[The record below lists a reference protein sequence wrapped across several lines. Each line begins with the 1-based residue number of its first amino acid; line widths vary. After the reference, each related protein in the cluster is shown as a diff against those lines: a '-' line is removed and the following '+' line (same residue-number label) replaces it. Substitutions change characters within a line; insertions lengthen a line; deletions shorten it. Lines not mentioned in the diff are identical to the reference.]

1 MTDVVAPEQ
10 QPPVE
15 PPELPPIEPP
25 RPHTVRLIDH
35 DDLKRSRLTVL
46 VRAFLVLPH
55 LIWLTLYASVA
66 VFVALANWIVTLIK
80 GRSPQRMH
88 RWLVRYL
95 RYTVYV
101 YSYLYVLANP
111 YPPFHGDQRSY
122 TIDLQVE
129 GPDDQ
134 SRLVT
139 AFRIVLVIPA
149 FVLGWVLSQVLQV
162 IALIAWV
169 IAIFL
174 GRTPR
179 GMEQLGLYCLR
190 YQTQVYAYLFV
201 VTDRYPSTAGN

>member
-1 MTDVVAPEQ
+1 MTDVVAQEEQPSPEPPQ
-10 QPPVE
+10 LPPV
-15 PPELPPIEPP
+15 EPP

-35 DDLKRSRLTVL
+35 DDLLRSRLTVL

-66 VFVALANWIVTLIK
+66 LFVALANWIVTLIK

-134 SRLVT
+134 RRLVT
-139 AFRIVLVIPA
+139 AFRLVLVIPA
-149 FVLGWVLSQVLQV
+149 FVLSWVLSQVLQV
-162 IALIAWV
+162 IALLAWV

-174 GRTPR
+174 GRIPR

-190 YQTQVYAYLFV
+190 YQTQVYAYLLV
-201 VTDRYPSTAGN
+201 VTDRYPTTAGN

>member
-1 MTDVVAPEQ
+1 MTDVVAPEE
-10 QPPVE
+10 QPPPE
-15 PPELPPIEPP
+15 PPQLPPVEPP

-66 VFVALANWIVTLIK
+66 LFVALANWIVTLIK

-134 SRLVT
+134 RRLVT
-139 AFRIVLVIPA
+139 AFRLVLVIPA
-149 FVLGWVLSQVLQV
+149 FVLSWVLSQVLQV
-162 IALIAWV
+162 IALLAWV

-174 GRTPR
+174 GRIPR

-190 YQTQVYAYLFV
+190 YQTQVYAYLLV
-201 VTDRYPSTAGN
+201 VTDRYPTTAGN

>member
-1 MTDVVAPEQ
+1 MTDVVAQEEQPSPEPPQ
-10 QPPVE
+10 LPPV
-15 PPELPPIEPP
+15 EPP

-55 LIWLTLYASVA
+55 LIWLTLYAGVA

-88 RWLVRYL
+88 RWLVRFL

-134 SRLVT
+134 RRLVT
-139 AFRIVLVIPA
+139 AFRLVLVIPA
-149 FVLGWVLSQVLQV
+149 FVLSWVLSQVLQV
-162 IALIAWV
+162 IALLAWV

-174 GRTPR
+174 GRIPR

-190 YQTQVYAYLFV
+190 YQTQVYAYLLV
-201 VTDRYPSTAGN
+201 VTDRYPTTAGN

>member
-1 MTDVVAPEQ
+1 MTDVVVTEE
-10 QPPVE
+10 QPPPE
-15 PPELPPIEPP
+15 PPQLPPVEPP

-55 LIWLTLYASVA
+55 LIWLTLYGSVA

-88 RWLVRYL
+88 HWLVRYL

-134 SRLVT
+134 RRLVT
-139 AFRIVLVIPA
+139 AFRLVLVIPA
-149 FVLGWVLSQVLQV
+149 FVLSWVLSQVLQV
-162 IALIAWV
+162 IALLAWV

-174 GRTPR
+174 GRIPR

-190 YQTQVYAYLFV
+190 YQTQVYAYLLV
-201 VTDRYPSTAGN
+201 VTDRYPTTASN

>member
-1 MTDVVAPEQ
+1 MTDVVAQEEQ
-10 QPPVE
+10 PSPGAPQLPPV
-15 PPELPPIEPP
+15 EPP

-35 DDLKRSRLTVL
+35 DDLRRSRLTVL

-88 RWLVRYL
+88 RWLVRFL

-134 SRLVT
+134 RRLVT
-139 AFRIVLVIPA
+139 AFRLVLVIPA
-149 FVLGWVLSQVLQV
+149 FVLSWVLSQVLQV
-162 IALIAWV
+162 IALLAWV

-174 GRTPR
+174 GRIPR

-190 YQTQVYAYLFV
+190 YQTQVYAYLLV

>member
-1 MTDVVAPEQ
+1 MTDVVVTEE
-10 QPPVE
+10 QPPPE
-15 PPELPPIEPP
+15 PPQLPPVEPP

-35 DDLKRSRLTVL
+35 DDLRRSRLTVL

-55 LIWLTLYASVA
+55 LIWLTLYGSVA

-80 GRSPQRMH
+80 GRSSQRMH

-134 SRLVT
+134 RRLVT
-139 AFRIVLVIPA
+139 AFRLVLVIPA
-149 FVLGWVLSQVLQV
+149 FVLSWVLSQVLQV
-162 IALIAWV
+162 IALLAWV

-174 GRTPR
+174 GRIPR

-190 YQTQVYAYLFV
+190 YQTQVYAYLVV

>member
-1 MTDVVAPEQ
+1 MTDVVAQEELPSPEPPQ
-10 QPPVE
+10 LPPV
-15 PPELPPIEPP
+15 EPP

-66 VFVALANWIVTLIK
+66 LFIALANWIVTLIK

-101 YSYLYVLANP
+101 YSYLYVLADP

-134 SRLVT
+134 RRLVT
-139 AFRIVLVIPA
+139 AFRLVLVIPA
-149 FVLGWVLSQVLQV
+149 FVLSWVLGQVLQV
-162 IALIAWV
+162 VALLAWV

-174 GRTPR
+174 GRIPR

-190 YQTQVYAYLFV
+190 YQTQVYAYLLV
-201 VTDRYPSTAGN
+201 VTERYPTTAGN

>member
-1 MTDVVAPEQ
+1 MTDVVAPEEH
-10 QPPVE
+10 PPPE

-35 DDLKRSRLTVL
+35 DDLRRSRLTVL
-46 VRAFLVLPH
+46 VRAALVLPH
-55 LIWLTLYASVA
+55 LVWLVLYTQVA
-66 VFVALANWIVTLIK
+66 LFVALANWIVTLIK

-111 YPPFHGDQRSY
+111 YPPFHGDHRSY
-122 TIDLQVE
+122 KIDLQVE

-134 SRLVT
+134 RRLVT
-139 AFRIVLVIPA
+139 GFRLVLVIPA
-149 FVLGWVLSQVLQV
+149 FVLSWVLGQVLQV
-162 IALIAWV
+162 VALLAWV

-174 GRTPR
+174 GRIPR

-190 YQTQVYAYLFV
+190 YQTQVYAYLLV
-201 VTDRYPSTAGN
+201 ITDRYPTTAGN

>member
-1 MTDVVAPEQ
+1 MTDVVAQEEQPSPEPPQ
-10 QPPVE
+10 LPPV
-15 PPELPPIEPP
+15 EPP

-66 VFVALANWIVTLIK
+66 LFVALANWIVTLIK
-80 GRSPQRMH
+80 GRSPPRMH
-88 RWLVRYL
+88 RWLVRFL

-134 SRLVT
+134 RRLVT
-139 AFRIVLVIPA
+139 AFRLVLVIPA
-149 FVLGWVLSQVLQV
+149 FVLSWVLGQVLQV
-162 IALIAWV
+162 IALLAWV

-174 GRTPR
+174 GRIPR

-190 YQTQVYAYLFV
+190 YQTQVYAYLLV
-201 VTDRYPSTAGN
+201 VTDRYPTTAGN

>member
-129 GPDDQ
+129 GPDEQ
-134 SRLVT
+134 RRLVT
-139 AFRIVLVIPA
+139 AFRLVLVIPA

-169 IAIFL
+169 IAVFL
-174 GRTPR
+174 GRIPR

-190 YQTQVYAYLFV
+190 YQTQVYAYLLV

>member
-10 QPPVE
+10 QPPLE

-66 VFVALANWIVTLIK
+66 LFVALANWIVTLIK

-101 YSYLYVLANP
+101 YSYLYVLADP

-134 SRLVT
+134 RRLVT
-139 AFRIVLVIPA
+139 AFRLVLVIPA

-162 IALIAWV
+162 IALLAWV
-169 IAIFL
+169 IAIFV
-174 GRTPR
+174 GRIPR

-190 YQTQVYAYLFV
+190 YQTQVYAYLLV
-201 VTDRYPSTAGN
+201 VTERYPSTAGN

>member
-1 MTDVVAPEQ
+1 MTDVVATEEQPLPEPPQ
-10 QPPVE
+10 LPPVD
-15 PPELPPIEPP
+15 PP

-35 DDLKRSRLTVL
+35 DDLRRSRLTVL

-66 VFVALANWIVTLIK
+66 FFVALANWIVTLIK
-80 GRSPQRMH
+80 GQSSQRMH

-134 SRLVT
+134 RRLVT
-139 AFRIVLVIPA
+139 AFRLVLVIPA
-149 FVLGWVLSQVLQV
+149 FVLSWVLSQVLQV
-162 IALIAWV
+162 IALLAWV

-174 GRTPR
+174 GRIPR

-190 YQTQVYAYLFV
+190 YQTQVYAYLLV

>member
-1 MTDVVAPEQ
+1 MTDVVAQEEQPSPEPPQ
-10 QPPVE
+10 LPPVE
-15 PPELPPIEPP
+15 AP

-66 VFVALANWIVTLIK
+66 LFVALANWIVTLIK

-134 SRLVT
+134 RRLVT
-139 AFRIVLVIPA
+139 AFRLVLVIPA
-149 FVLGWVLSQVLQV
+149 FVLSWVLSQVLQV
-162 IALIAWV
+162 IALLAWV

-174 GRTPR
+174 GRIPR

-190 YQTQVYAYLFV
+190 YQTQVYAYLLV
-201 VTDRYPSTAGN
+201 VTDRYPTTAGN

>member
-1 MTDVVAPEQ
+1 M
-10 QPPVE
+10 
-15 PPELPPIEPP
+15 
-25 RPHTVRLIDH
+25 
-35 DDLKRSRLTVL
+35 L

-66 VFVALANWIVTLIK
+66 LFVALANWIVTLIK

-134 SRLVT
+134 RRLVT
-139 AFRIVLVIPA
+139 AFRLVLVIPA
-149 FVLGWVLSQVLQV
+149 FVLSWVLSQVLQV
-162 IALIAWV
+162 IALLAWV

-174 GRTPR
+174 GRIPR

-190 YQTQVYAYLFV
+190 YQTQVYAYLLV
-201 VTDRYPSTAGN
+201 VTDRYPTTAGN

>member
-1 MTDVVAPEQ
+1 MTDVVAQEEQPSPEPPQ
-10 QPPVE
+10 LPPV
-15 PPELPPIEPP
+15 EPP

-66 VFVALANWIVTLIK
+66 LFVALANWIVTLIK
-80 GRSPQRMH
+80 GRPPQRMH
-88 RWLVRYL
+88 RWLVRFL

-134 SRLVT
+134 RRLVT
-139 AFRIVLVIPA
+139 AFRLVLVIPA
-149 FVLGWVLSQVLQV
+149 FVLSWVLSQVLQV
-162 IALIAWV
+162 IALLAWV

-174 GRTPR
+174 GRIPR

-190 YQTQVYAYLFV
+190 YQTQVYAYLLV
-201 VTDRYPSTAGN
+201 VTDRYPTTAGN

>member
-10 QPPVE
+10 PP
-15 PPELPPIEPP
+15 PDLPPIEPP

-46 VRAFLVLPH
+46 VRAALVLPH
-55 LIWLTLYASVA
+55 VIWLLLYTQVALFVA
-66 VFVALANWIVTLIK
+66 VANWIVTLIK

-134 SRLVT
+134 RRLVT
-139 AFRIVLVIPA
+139 AFRLVLVIPA
-149 FVLGWVLSQVLQV
+149 FVLSWVLGQVLQV
-162 IALIAWV
+162 IALLVWV

-174 GRTPR
+174 GRIPR

-190 YQTQVYAYLFV
+190 YQTQVYAYLLV
-201 VTDRYPSTAGN
+201 ITDRYPTTAGN

>member
-1 MTDVVAPEQ
+1 MTDVVAQEEQPSPEPPQ
-10 QPPVE
+10 LPPV
-15 PPELPPIEPP
+15 EPP

-66 VFVALANWIVTLIK
+66 LFVALANWIVTLIK

-134 SRLVT
+134 RRLVT
-139 AFRIVLVIPA
+139 AFRLVLVIPA
-149 FVLGWVLSQVLQV
+149 FVLSWVLSQVLQV
-162 IALIAWV
+162 IALLAWV

-174 GRTPR
+174 GRIPR

-190 YQTQVYAYLFV
+190 YQTQVYAYLLV

>member
-1 MTDVVAPEQ
+1 MTDVVAQEEQPSPEPPQ
-10 QPPVE
+10 LPPV
-15 PPELPPIEPP
+15 EPP

-35 DDLKRSRLTVL
+35 DDLRRSRLTVL

-66 VFVALANWIVTLIK
+66 LFVALANWIVTLIK

-134 SRLVT
+134 RRLVT
-139 AFRIVLVIPA
+139 AFRLVLVIPA
-149 FVLGWVLSQVLQV
+149 FVLSWVLSQVLQV
-162 IALIAWV
+162 IALLAWV

-174 GRTPR
+174 GRIPR

-190 YQTQVYAYLFV
+190 YQTQVYAYLLV
-201 VTDRYPSTAGN
+201 VTDRYPTTAGN